1 MAFAASQ
8 LVGWVLL
15 LTVTLA
21 LRDRVGGSRWGA
33 RLVATGCALQIA
45 FAVAYGV
52 LSAALGEPDESV
64 FVLFLAAFLSLT
76 VGGLVW
82 GLRIV
87 RRESLA
93 GRGLIA
99 VATLGFL
106 AIAAGVDPFHDLLL
120 LSLVRRVDRGRSRE
134 RCSHRPRDGWRRVAI
149 SGRPAQP
156 LVAAYRS
163 SATPER
169 SARDSSSSRW
179 GNEVPSATR
188 PFPRP
193 WTAG

>member
-1 MAFAASQ
+1 MTITARSAIAAVVLIVPVALETLFSSDGDATWSHVAFAASQ

-45 FAVAYGV
+45 FAVAYGA
-52 LSAALGEPDESV
+52 LSAARGEPDESV

-120 LSLVRRVDRGRSRE
+120 LSSYAAWIVVGRASDAAIVPATVGGESRSVDGRLSR
-134 RCSHRPRDGWRRVAI
+134 
-149 SGRPAQP
+149 
-156 LVAAYRS
+156 
-163 SATPER
+163 
-169 SARDSSSSRW
+169 
-179 GNEVPSATR
+179 
-188 PFPRP
+188 
-193 WTAG
+193 